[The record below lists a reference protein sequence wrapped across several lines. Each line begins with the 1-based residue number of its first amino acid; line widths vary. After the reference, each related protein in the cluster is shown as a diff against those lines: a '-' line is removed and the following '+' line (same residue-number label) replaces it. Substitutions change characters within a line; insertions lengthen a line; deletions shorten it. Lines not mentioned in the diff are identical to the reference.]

1 MQICK
6 YKWHS
11 QVSYLGCVL
20 GNTMSGETINLK
32 AANKKNDELKLLRRK
47 IRFITLETARM
58 LWNVVIQSQFDYACP
73 ACYSNLTQ
81 AKQIY
86 EKEMDKLMSGIRKK
100 CIILLTRSLD

>member
-11 QVSYLGCVL
+11 QVSYIDCVL

-73 ACYSNLTQ
+73 AC
-81 AKQIY
+81 
-86 EKEMDKLMSGIRKK
+86 
-100 CIILLTRSLD
+100 